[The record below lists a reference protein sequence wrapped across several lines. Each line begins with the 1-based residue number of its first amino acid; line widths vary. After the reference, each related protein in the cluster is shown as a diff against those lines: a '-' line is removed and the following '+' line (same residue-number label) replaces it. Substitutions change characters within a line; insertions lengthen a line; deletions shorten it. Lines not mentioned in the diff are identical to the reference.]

1 MTALQILID
10 NRQKPMV
17 STPILRKKTEQI
29 LSALGCNHHEL
40 SIVIMDDAQI
50 QALNHDFRGIDQ
62 PTNVLSFSMQEGEF
76 SDITPGLLGD
86 LVISAQTAARE
97 AEHAGITLE
106 ERMSQLLVHGIL
118 HLVGFDHESGEQDAR
133 QMEIKSL
140 ALLKLIEPD
149 NPDLPV
155 F

>member
-1 MTALQILID
+1 
-10 NRQKPMV
+10 MV
-17 STPILRKKTEQI
+17 SSPVLRRKTEQI
-29 LSALGCNHHEL
+29 LNALGCNHHEI

-50 QALNHDFRGIDQ
+50 QALNHDYRGIDR
-62 PTNVLSFSMQEGEF
+62 PTNVLSFPMQEGEF
-76 SDITPGLLGD
+76 SHITPGLLGD

-97 AEHAGITLE
+97 AEDAGITLD
-106 ERMSQLLVHGIL
+106 ERLSQLLVHGIL
-118 HLVGFDHESGEQDAR
+118 HLVGFDHETGEEDAR
-133 QMEIKSL
+133 QMETKSL

>member
-1 MTALQILID
+1 
-10 NRQKPMV
+10 MV
-17 STPILRKKTEQI
+17 SSPVLRRKTEQI
-29 LSALGCNHHEL
+29 LNALGCNHHEI

-50 QALNHDFRGIDQ
+50 RALNHDYRGIDR
-62 PTNVLSFSMQEGEF
+62 PTNVLSFPMQEGEF
-76 SDITPGLLGD
+76 SNITPGLLGD

-97 AEHAGITLE
+97 AEDAEITLD
-106 ERMSQLLVHGIL
+106 ERLSQLLIHGIL
-118 HLVGFDHESGEQDAR
+118 HLVGFDHETGEEDAR
-133 QMEIKSL
+133 QMDIKSL